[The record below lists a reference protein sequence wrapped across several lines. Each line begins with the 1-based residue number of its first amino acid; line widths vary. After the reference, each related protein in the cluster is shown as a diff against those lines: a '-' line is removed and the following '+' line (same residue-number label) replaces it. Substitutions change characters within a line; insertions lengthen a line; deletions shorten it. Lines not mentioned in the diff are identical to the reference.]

1 MLTKVIING
10 ISVLFDFCTI
20 WFYYDLMYFKY
31 WPGYHKRLSKLHLLC
46 FIIKYHNL
54 LNSCSGPLVSIFLN
68 SVSIYCIV
76 RSFFIKPLSFHVW
89 LGFINVRMLVKLV
102 NQGWFNHKVAS
113 VLTAASPLLCSCGL
127 SRQDTMS
134 NFDWVSMWVFTVVE
148 FIFYKYEHI
157 ITELRELSLIKL
169 SNMITFFRMAV
180 TNAAKCTAAGRVLLD
195 KPKL

>member
-1 MLTKVIING
+1 MLTKVIINE

-20 WFYYDLMYFKY
+20 WCYYDLMYFKY
-31 WPGYHKRLSKLHLLC
+31 WPGYHKRLSKLHLFC

-54 LNSCSGPLVSIFLN
+54 LNSCSGPLVTIWIRYLFIALFAH
-68 SVSIYCIV
+68 
-76 RSFFIKPLSFHVW
+76 FFIKPLSFHVW
-89 LGFINVRMLVKLV
+89 LGFINVRMPVKLV

-157 ITELRELSLIKL
+157 ITELRELSLIKF

-180 TNAAKCTAAGRVLLD
+180 MNAAKFTSAGHALLD
-195 KPKL
+195 KLKR